1 MALIRKTVT
10 VTAALVG
17 GVLFSQAPEFSQQYR
32 QRLGGALDELRVI
45 VTDFDN
51 QSMQAGLGR
60 ESALALY
67 SSSAESFLRDRGTSM
82 RQTFNRYAAL
92 TTQQEEL
99 VRAPALAR
107 PFYVLKYPDPMIV
120 ENAWQDFVPGVPV
133 SISGAAWTTAGAG
146 AAALVFGLMT
156 RLFRRRG
163 PKVYVTR

>member
-1 MALIRKTVT
+1 MVVIRKTVIA
-10 VTAALVG
+10 TAALIG

-45 VTDFDN
+45 VTDFDK
-51 QSMQAGLGR
+51 QSLQAGLGR
-60 ESALALY
+60 ENALALY
-67 SSSAESFLRDRGTSM
+67 AGSNESFLRDRGTSM
-82 RQTFNRYAAL
+82 RQTLDRYAAL

-99 VRAPALAR
+99 DRAPALAR

-133 SISGAAWTTAGAG
+133 SISGAAWTVAGAG
-146 AAALVFGLMT
+146 MAALVFGIVT

-163 PKVYVTR
+163 LRVYVTR